1 MASFGKD
8 IEEAVETVIGCL
20 PSQAPVD
27 ARHLQAFMRRVVAYL
42 EGEGV
47 VFDKDGIIGLTS
59 HIANFVVRARAGV
72 EVDYPSGFEDQVPE
86 GDRILGRAVGKMVT
100 DEEGMQVPAPEI
112 LLIASHL
119 AAMRIRREQGW

>member
-1 MASFGKD
+1 MASPDND
-8 IEEAVETVIGCL
+8 IKEAVETVIGCL
-20 PSQAPVD
+20 PSRAMD
-27 ARHLQAFMRRVVAYL
+27 AGHLQAFMKRIVAYL

-47 VFDKDGIIGLTS
+47 VFDKDGITGLTS